1 MTSSPIAS
9 SPMASTTV
17 ADQVERVLKPIQ
29 QFVRGWMTGPMA
41 DQLAADL
48 GLQSGSDLWIVGRA
62 GVLGD
67 CDADVAAAGLAFLA
81 PDRVRAAWESLPSG
95 LTPRGVADAYTGL
108 CCAWGSTELARF
120 DGARMAR
127 LDELGR
133 RIAEAAD
140 GSIGTVFAG
149 WRAQPEPDDV
159 NARVAL
165 TMHVLRELRGGAHII
180 AILACGLTPLGAV
193 LASPA
198 PPPRSG
204 PVWAEHLGWSGPFG
218 NADASREARME
229 AERLTSRIL
238 RPIYG
243 SIGDDELAEFAE
255 LVETTRNAI
264 DM

>member
-1 MTSSPIAS
+1 MATMTA
-9 SPMASTTV
+9 

-29 QFVRGWMTGPMA
+29 QFVRGWMTGAPT
-41 DQLAADL
+41 DQLAGRL
-48 GLQSGSDLWIVGRA
+48 GMQSGSDLWIVGRA
-62 GVLGD
+62 GVLGG

-81 PDRVRAAWESLPSG
+81 PERVRMAWESLPDG
-95 LTPRGVADAYTGL
+95 LSHRQVADAYTEL
-108 CCAWGSTELARF
+108 CCQWGADELARF
-120 DGARMAR
+120 DQTRMTR

-133 RIAEAAD
+133 RIADAAD
-140 GSIGTVFAG
+140 GSLGTVFAG
-149 WRAQPEPDDV
+149 WRAQPQPDDV

-180 AILACGLTPLGAV
+180 AVNACGITPLDAV

-204 PVWAEHLGWSGPFG
+204 PAWAEHLGWSGPF
-218 NADASREARME
+218 ADPTEARDARSE
-229 AERLTSRIL
+229 AERLTSRML
-238 RPIYG
+238 VPIYG
-243 SIGDDELAEFAE
+243 SIGDEALDEFAE

>member
-1 MTSSPIAS
+1 MTTT
-9 SPMASTTV
+9 TTV

-29 QFVRGWMTGPMA
+29 QFVRGWMTGPLT
-41 DQLAADL
+41 DRLAADL
-48 GLQSGSDLWIVGRA
+48 GLRSGSDLWIVGRA

-67 CDADVAAAGLAFLA
+67 GDADVAAAGLAFLA
-81 PDRVRAAWESLPSG
+81 PDRVRAAWESLPDG
-95 LTPRGVADAYTGL
+95 LTHRQVADAYAGL
-108 CCAWGSTELARF
+108 CCSWGSAELSRF
-120 DGARMAR
+120 DEARMAR
-127 LDELGR
+127 LDALGR
-133 RIAEAAD
+133 SIADAAD

-149 WRAQPEPDDV
+149 WRAQAQPDDV
-159 NARVAL
+159 YARVAL

-180 AILACGLTPLGAV
+180 AITACGITPLDAV

-204 PVWAEHLGWSGPFG
+204 PVWAEHLGWKGPFG
-218 NADASREARME
+218 DAEWAREARMQ

-238 RPIYG
+238 LPIYG
-243 SIGDDELAEFAE
+243 SLGDAALDEFAE

>member
-1 MTSSPIAS
+1 MTT
-9 SPMASTTV
+9 TTV

-29 QFVRGWMTGPMA
+29 QFVRGWMTGPMT
-41 DQLAADL
+41 DRLAADL

-67 CDADVAAAGLAFLA
+67 GDADVAAAGLAFLA
-81 PDRVRAAWESLPSG
+81 PDRVRAAWESLPQG
-95 LTPRGVADAYTGL
+95 LTHRQVADAYTGL

-120 DGARMAR
+120 DRSRMTR

-140 GSIGTVFAG
+140 ASIGTVFAG
-149 WRAQPEPDDV
+149 WRAQPQPDDV

-180 AILACGLTPLGAV
+180 AILACGLTPLDAV

-198 PPPRSG
+198 RPLAAARCGPNTSGGADRSAT
-204 PVWAEHLGWSGPFG
+204 PTAR
-218 NADASREARME
+218 DARME

-238 RPIYG
+238 EPIYG
-243 SIGDDELAEFAE
+243 SIGDAALAEFAE